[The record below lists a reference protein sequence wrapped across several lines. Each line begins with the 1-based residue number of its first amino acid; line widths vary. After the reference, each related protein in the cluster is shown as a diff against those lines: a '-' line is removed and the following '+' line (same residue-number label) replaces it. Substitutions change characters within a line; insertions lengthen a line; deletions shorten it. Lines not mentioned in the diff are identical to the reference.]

1 MYQNHKESSMGN
13 DNSPTDDRSNTD
25 SAGERKLRG
34 IASKGSEQKAAA
46 DHVEYET
53 GRNPDTELHL
63 DGEADTLYSDG
74 IDVEEDFDT
83 LAGTHGSAGTIP

>member
-1 MYQNHKESSMGN
+1 MGN
-13 DNSPTDDRSNTD
+13 DNSPSDDRSTID

-34 IASKGSEQKAAA
+34 SALKGSEQKAAA

-63 DGEADTLYSDG
+63 DGETDTLYSDG
-74 IDVEEDFDT
+74 IDVEEEFDT
-83 LAGTHGSAGTIP
+83 LAGTRGSSGTIP

>member
-1 MYQNHKESSMGN
+1 MGN
-13 DNSPTDDRSNTD
+13 DNSPTDDRSAID
-25 SAGERKLRG
+25 SAGEPKLRG
-34 IASKGSEQKAAA
+34 IALKGAEQKAAA

-74 IDVEEDFDT
+74 IDVEELFDT
-83 LAGTHGSAGTIP
+83 PAGTDGSSGTIP

>member
-1 MYQNHKESSMGN
+1 MGN
-13 DNSPTDDRSNTD
+13 DNSPTDDRSTID

-34 IASKGSEQKAAA
+34 VALSGSEQKAAA

-74 IDVEEDFDT
+74 IDLEEDFDT
-83 LAGTHGSAGTIP
+83 LAGTDGSSGSIP

>member
-1 MYQNHKESSMGN
+1 MGN
-13 DNSPTDDRSNTD
+13 DNSPTDDRSTID

-34 IASKGSEQKAAA
+34 VVLNGSEQKAAA

-74 IDVEEDFDT
+74 IDLEEDFDT
-83 LAGTHGSAGTIP
+83 LAGTDGSSGSTP

>member
-1 MYQNHKESSMGN
+1 MG
-13 DNSPTDDRSNTD
+13 DDDSPTDDRSAID
-25 SAGERKLRG
+25 GAGERKLRG
-34 IASKGSEQKAAA
+34 VALKGSEQKAAA

-74 IDVEEDFDT
+74 IDLEEDFDT
-83 LAGTHGSAGTIP
+83 LAGTDGSSGSTP

>member
-1 MYQNHKESSMGN
+1 MGN
-13 DNSPTDDRSNTD
+13 DNSPGDERSTID

-34 IASKGSEQKAAA
+34 IALKGSEQKTAA
-46 DHVEYET
+46 DHVEYLK
-53 GRNPDTELHL
+53 GRNPDADLHL

>member
-1 MYQNHKESSMGN
+1 MGN
-13 DNSPTDDRSNTD
+13 DNSPSDDRSTID

-34 IASKGSEQKAAA
+34 SALKGSEQKTAA

-74 IDVEEDFDT
+74 IDVEEEFDT
-83 LAGTHGSAGTIP
+83 PAGTRGSSGTIP

>member
-1 MYQNHKESSMGN
+1 MGN
-13 DNSPTDDRSNTD
+13 DNSPTDDRSTID

-34 IASKGSEQKAAA
+34 VALNGSEQKAAA

-74 IDVEEDFDT
+74 IDLEEDFDT
-83 LAGTHGSAGTIP
+83 LAGTDGSSGSTP